1 VADRVVIISS
11 GKVVAE
17 GTPDT
22 LVGRQKQTTTVRF
35 RLAGQ
40 VELPE
45 SLGGAKRVDGEDVEI
60 ETADPTRTLYDL
72 TSWAVQ
78 HGVTLGGLEVTR
90 PSLEDV
96 YLEITGGV
104 AGLQE

>member
-1 VADRVVIISS
+1 MVIISS

-22 LVGRQKQTTTVRF
+22 LAGRQNQTTMVRF
-35 RLAGQ
+35 RIAAE

-45 SLGGAKRVDGEDVEI
+45 SLRATTRIDGGEVEI
-60 ETADPTRTLYDL
+60 ETADPTHMLYDL

-78 HGVTLGGLEVTR
+78 RGVTLESLEVTR

-96 YLEITGGV
+96 YLAITGGV
-104 AGLQE
+104 PGSQE